1 MKIKNSI
8 GAALL
13 LAAWALPSHAQIG
26 EQRQNFAV
34 GFNGGININSVSF
47 SPTVRQKPDGYQR
60 RLNSTLYLREILQ
73 HDLWCTSRTE
83 LFPTW
88 LE

>member
-34 GFNGGININSVSF
+34 GSGRTSF
-47 SPTVRQKPDGYQR
+47 RAFRHSTVKRQ
-60 RLNSTLYLREILQ
+60 S
-73 HDLWCTSRTE
+73 
-83 LFPTW
+83 
-88 LE
+88 